1 MPHQPHEWPTPGAEE
16 GRAVLGVLGGMGPLA
31 SAEFLKTIYECSVAG
46 GEQLAPAV
54 LMYSDPTFPDRTET
68 LLCGPRQS
76 LLGRFASALEVLCG
90 WGVSEVVVC
99 CVTIHDLLPE
109 LPPRL
114 RRKVASLLDPVAEH
128 ACETRGRQL
137 MLCTEGAR
145 RLGVFERH
153 EGWARAGRYV
163 VMPDDDDQRRVHA
176 LIYDIKRSG
185 DPLPMAAALEGLLVK
200 YRADGF
206 VAGCTELHIL
216 SKRFMSVPENRGR
229 YQCIDPL
236 QIIAERHA
244 RRRDLTPA
252 GVAG

>member
-1 MPHQPHEWPTPGAEE
+1 MEDQPHEWPTPGAEG
-16 GRAVLGVLGGMGPLA
+16 GRYVLGVLGGMGPLA

-68 LLCGPRQS
+68 LLRGPRQS
-76 LLGRFASALEVLCG
+76 LLERFAAALEVLCG

-114 RRKVASLLDPVAEH
+114 RGKVASLLDLVLER

-153 EGWARAGRYV
+153 AAWARAGRYV

-176 LIYDIKRSG
+176 LIYEIKRNG
-185 DPLPMAAALEGLLVK
+185 DPQPMSAAVEGLLVK

-206 VAGCTELHIL
+206 VAGCTEMHIL
-216 SKRFMSVPENRGR
+216 SKRFTSAPENRGR
-229 YQCIDPL
+229 DRCIDPL
-236 QIIAERHA
+236 QIIAERLG
-244 RRRDLTPA
+244 RRHHLTPA